1 MEEEWKDVTG
11 FEGLYQ
17 VSNLGRVKSMP
28 KRGHGEIILSPS
40 KDKDGYLLV
49 YLYSNRRKFA
59 CKVHRLVAKHFIPN
73 IYNLPQVNHI
83 DENKQNNIVTNL
95 EWCTSSYNNSY
106 GIGCVNR
113 VSSKSI
119 PILQLSVDGAII
131 RGWKSAK
138 EAETILGFNSSN
150 IVNCCRGKYKS
161 MYGFK
166 WKYKE

>member
-1 MEEEWKDVTG
+1 MEEEWKDVIG

-49 YLYSNRRKFA
+49 YLYSNRGKFA

-95 EWCTSSYNNSY
+95 E
-106 GIGCVNR
+106 
-113 VSSKSI
+113 
-119 PILQLSVDGAII
+119 
-131 RGWKSAK
+131 
-138 EAETILGFNSSN
+138 
-150 IVNCCRGKYKS
+150 
-161 MYGFK
+161 
-166 WKYKE
+166 